1 MSFIDSIKIRAK
13 KDIKTIVLPEG
24 NDIRTIEAVEKVRKE
39 QFADVIVLGNKDE
52 ILNMAKEH
60 NINIDGVK
68 IINHTVKRL
77 QRFYVIEDDEQ
88 EHIFTK

>member
-39 QFADVIVLGNKDE
+39 QFADVIVLGNKDKSRIVE
-52 ILNMAKEH
+52 IIEEYIKT
-60 NINIDGVK
+60 K
-68 IINHTVKRL
+68 QKKKRL
-77 QRFYVIEDDEQ
+77 LSFVWKKLKSINW
-88 EHIFTK
+88 I